1 MKKSVL
7 IIEDEKHIA
16 EAQSLVLGE
25 HYKVHHASDGAE
37 GLEMAEK
44 LKPNV
49 VILDIML
56 PKMNGYEVCRKIRGN
71 AELKGTKIVMVT
83 AKNQQIDENTGI
95 SIGADDYIMKPFE
108 ADELKHVVEQVLN
121 QKE

>member
-7 IIEDEKHIA
+7 IVEDEKHIA

-25 HYKVHHASDGAE
+25 HYNVHHASDGAE
-37 GLEMAEK
+37 GLKMAER

-56 PKMNGYEVCRKIRGN
+56 PKMSGYEVCRKIRSN

-83 AKNQQIDENTGI
+83 AKNQQIDENAGMD
-95 SIGADDYIMKPFE
+95 IGADDYIMKPFE
-108 ADELKHVVEQVLN
+108 AEELKHVVSQVL
-121 QKE
+121 KR

>member
-16 EAQSLVLGE
+16 EAQSLILSE
-25 HYKVHHASDGAE
+25 IYKVHHAPDGAK
-37 GLEMAEK
+37 GVEMANK
-44 LKPNV
+44 LKPDV
-49 VILDIML
+49 VLLDIML

-71 AELKGTKIVMVT
+71 AELKGTKIIMVT

>member
-16 EAQSLVLGE
+16 DAQSLILEE
-25 HYKVHHASDGAE
+25 HYRVHHAPDGAK
-37 GLEMAEK
+37 GVDMANK
-44 LKPNV
+44 LKPDV

-56 PKMNGYEVCRKIRGN
+56 PKMSGYEVCRKIRSN
-71 AELKGTKIVMVT
+71 AELKDTKIVMVT
-83 AKNQQIDENTGI
+83 AKNQQIDETTGMG
-95 SIGADDYIMKPFE
+95 IGADDYIMKPFE
-108 ADELKHVVEQVLN
+108 ADELKHVIEQVLS

>member
-16 EAQSLVLGE
+16 EAQSLILGE
-25 HYKVHHASDGAE
+25 FYRVHHAPDGE
-37 GLEMAEK
+37 KGIEMANR
-44 LKPNV
+44 LKPHV

-56 PKMNGYEVCRKIRGN
+56 PKMSGYEVCRKIRGN

-83 AKNQQIDENTGI
+83 AKNQQIDEEEGMG
-95 SIGADDYIMKPFE
+95 IGADDYIMKPFE
-108 ADELKHVVEQVLN
+108 ADELRHVVEQVLDR
-121 QKE
+121 Q